1 MSVYSTPLNDRVIT
15 AETDIINIVVSVFSI
30 LKCYILI
37 AAEKW
42 AMIYIYSILVKSW
55 CRRRQRVQPMFEV
68 RRHCRCSV
76 LQVLETRNIASQ
88 GRIAILHK
96 HTTPQNQQNLH

>member
-15 AETDIINIVVSVFSI
+15 AETDIINIVVSGFSI
-30 LKCYILI
+30 LKCAILI

-42 AMIYIYSILVKSW
+42 AIIYIYYISVKSW
-55 CRRRQRVQPMFEV
+55 FRRIQRVQPMFEV
-68 RRHCRCSV
+68 RRRCRCSV
-76 LQVLETRNIASQ
+76 QQVLETCDIVSL
-88 GRIAILHK
+88 GRIAILHI